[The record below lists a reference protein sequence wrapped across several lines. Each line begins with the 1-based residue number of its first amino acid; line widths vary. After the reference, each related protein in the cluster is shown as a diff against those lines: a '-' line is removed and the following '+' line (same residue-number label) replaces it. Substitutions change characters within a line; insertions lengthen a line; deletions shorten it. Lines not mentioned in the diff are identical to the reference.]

1 MQRFR
6 PSAAAGIT
14 PEVFAHGICPGGDC
28 NSGGREYKNVHQPV
42 FRPRACSRCQFRL
55 TGPVFLAGL
64 VHRMNSIMV
73 EIKASME
80 QEANLNLQAEDFEG
94 QEAVAGKLLRLRGLI
109 TRERELRDELWA
121 EWCAELTTIRSAE
134 AMQDR
139 QRDVGEQAL
148 INGTDLSEASARWET
163 VHQLAL
169 FQSVV
174 REGDIIFGASLEVPA
189 NLRDRRDAILLEVA
203 RNNNLSAFFYRLSPR
218 HRKSALD
225 RFGEILLDN
234 VSDVDGVQGL
244 IDGSI
249 SVSEL
254 PAFETDVEELI
265 ASATLPDTRPAVTS
279 RQRDRELS

>member
-1 MQRFR
+1 
-6 PSAAAGIT
+6 
-14 PEVFAHGICPGGDC
+14 
-28 NSGGREYKNVHQPV
+28 
-42 FRPRACSRCQFRL
+42 
-55 TGPVFLAGL
+55 
-64 VHRMNSIMV
+64 MNSIMV